1 MSTSGAA
8 RARTADVVIP
18 TVGRP
23 ALHRLVAGLAAED
36 LSGVRSVTVVDD
48 RRCPDPTGL
57 GTWLDGVGFAVPALV
72 LATGGRGPA
81 AARNAGWRVG
91 RALWVVFLD
100 DDVVVTP
107 GWGRA
112 LAADL
117 AAASAAPRVAAVRAQ
132 VRVPLATDRRPTDWE
147 RQVGALAEA
156 PGWITADLAVRRV
169 ALEQVGGLDSGFPRA
184 HREDTDLELRLRAA
198 GWAGARGTRAT
209 VHPVGDADRWV
220 SVRRQAGNA
229 DDVRLTRLHGRSWRE
244 RVGEPRGAIGQH
256 VATVAAGAT
265 AAAAGLAG
273 RRPLAAGAAA
283 AWALATAR
291 FAWRRIGAG
300 PRTRDEVAT
309 MVLTSVAIPPVAI
322 YHRARGW
329 LSRL

>member
-8 RARTADVVIP
+8 RARTVDVVIP
-18 TVGRP
+18 TIGRP
-23 ALHRLVAGLAAED
+23 ALRRLVAGLAAED

-48 RRCPDPTGL
+48 RRCPDPSAL
-57 GTWLDGVGFAVPALV
+57 AAWLDGVGFTVPALV
-72 LATGGRGPA
+72 VATGGQGPA

-91 RALWVVFLD
+91 RAPWVVFLD

-132 VRVPLATDRRPTDWE
+132 VRVPLPTDRPPTDWE

-169 ALEQVGGLDSGFPRA
+169 ALEQVGGLDPRFPRA
-184 HREDTDLELRLRAA
+184 HREDTDLELRIRAT
-198 GWAGARGTRAT
+198 GWTDARGTRVT
-209 VHPVGDADRWV
+209 IHPVGGADRWV

-244 RVGEPRGAIGQH
+244 RVGEHRGAIGHH

-265 AAAAGLAG
+265 AVAAGLAG

-283 AWALATAR
+283 AWALATGR

-309 MVLTSVAIPPVAI
+309 MLLTSIAIPPVAI

-329 LSRL
+329 LARL